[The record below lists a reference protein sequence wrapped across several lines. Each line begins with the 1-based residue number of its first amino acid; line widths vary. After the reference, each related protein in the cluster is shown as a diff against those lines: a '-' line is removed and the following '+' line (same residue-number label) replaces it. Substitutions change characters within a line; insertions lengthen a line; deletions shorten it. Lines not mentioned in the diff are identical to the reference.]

1 MAKTLD
7 ILLTK
12 NVMKLGS
19 MGDLVTVKSGYA
31 RNFLFPSASAVL
43 ANTAAKRQIEILRE
57 RAQVQHAEAHTA
69 AESQKKQLDGMSIQI
84 EANVSHDDQLFGSVG
99 IRDIIESLAKS
110 GVKLNSKQINL
121 HENIRKL
128 GTFDIKIELVKD
140 VTAQITLEVVNSN
153 PDAAGLDEVLAATAE
168 DESATEE
175 A

>member
-1 MAKTLD
+1 MARTVD
-7 ILLTK
+7 VLLTK

-19 MGDLVTVKSGYA
+19 MGDMVSVKSGYA
-31 RNFLFPSASAVL
+31 RNYLFPSASAIP
-43 ANTAAKRQIEILRE
+43 ANAAAKRQIEILRE
-57 RAQVQHAEAHTA
+57 RAKEHHAEEHKA

-99 IRDIIESLAKS
+99 IRDIVDALAKS
-110 GVKLNSKQINL
+110 GVKLDSKQVNL

-140 VTAQITLEVVNSN
+140 VIAKITLEIVNSN
-153 PDAAGLDEVLAATAE
+153 PDAAGLDEVLAATA
-168 DESATEE
+168 DEEPSEE